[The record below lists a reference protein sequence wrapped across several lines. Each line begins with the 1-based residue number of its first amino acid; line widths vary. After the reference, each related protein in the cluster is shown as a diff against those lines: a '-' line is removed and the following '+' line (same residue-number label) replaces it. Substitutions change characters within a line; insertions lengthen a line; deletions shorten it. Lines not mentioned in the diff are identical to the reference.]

1 MGNKKF
7 KEIYR
12 AEKQK
17 KKVVSGNRNEGQKE
31 EKQIKERA
39 NKLLLDMS
47 PQRVFQ
53 NWMASDT
60 KNTNKGNGKP
70 LTRMITDDEGIEED
84 SEQDKVMSKKLQK
97 DNVATEEVIKIIND
111 QRSDRKKLYMQEI

>member
-12 AEKQK
+12 AEKQE

-39 NKLLLDMS
+39 NKLLLDTS

-70 LTRMITDDEGIEED
+70 LTRMITDDEVVEAKRSSKLLMIKGVTGRNFICKKFDDLRDIFVECGEE
-84 SEQDKVMSKKLQK
+84 
-97 DNVATEEVIKIIND
+97 ING
-111 QRSDRKKLYMQEI
+111 K